1 MPFLPPGYK
10 EPKNNRYLNP
20 GKETISFR
28 ILGNHEDGGLITGWE
43 LWVKTEDGFKKPV
56 RIPTDG
62 EFSQQ
67 VLKAADVDDEGVRR
81 EPKLFWAMKVMNR
94 DNNRVEIL
102 NITQKSIRESL
113 LALTEN
119 KKWGEVTRYDIT
131 ITSAG
136 DGLLRKYTVT
146 PEPPTQL
153 EVDEK
158 KLAVEINK
166 INLQALYVS
175 KENPY
180 GGDPFAPSED
190 EVDISDIPF

>member
-62 EFSQQ
+62 EFSQ
-67 VLKAADVDDEGVRR
+67 
-81 EPKLFWAMKVMNR
+81 PKLFWAMKVMNR

-153 EVDEK
+153 VVDEK